1 MPGRHASPDRKR
13 LRRDLTRLAVR
24 AVLAAAAVSVL
35 VFAARLLI
43 GGGEQPAPA
52 ASEQTS
58 AATAPTAAAVVI
70 TAAET
75 TAAES
80 AITTAAAPTTSAA
93 PAAPTT
99 STAPTLPPAGP
110 PPMREP
116 GQIIVL
122 VLNSTQTAGLAGRVT
137 EQLSELGYRTES
149 PDNHPSPLETSVVWY
164 LEGFE
169 REAEALAEA
178 VPDANVEPFTGDA
191 PRAHLTVVLGSSH
204 LE

>member
-1 MPGRHASPDRKR
+1 MPGRHASPDRRR
-13 LRRDLTRLAVR
+13 LRRDLMRLAVR

-58 AATAPTAAAVVI
+58 AATAPTAPATAVTAAV
-70 TAAET
+70 TAAPT
-75 TAAES
+75 
-80 AITTAAAPTTSAA
+80 TTAAASTTAAA

-122 VLNSTQTAGLAGRVT
+122 VLNSTRTAGLAGRVT

-191 PRAHLTVVLGSSH
+191 PRAHLTVVLGASH

>member
-1 MPGRHASPDRKR
+1 MPGRHASQDRRR
-13 LRRDLTRLAVR
+13 LRRDLMRLAVR

-58 AATAPTAAAVVI
+58 AATAPTAPATAV
-70 TAAET
+70 TAV
-75 TAAES
+75 
-80 AITTAAAPTTSAA
+80 TAAAPTTTAAAASTTAAA

-149 PDNHPSPLETSVVWY
+149 PDNHPSPFETSVVWY

-178 VPDANVEPFTGDA
+178 LPDANVEPFTGDA

>member
-1 MPGRHASPDRKR
+1 MPGRHASPDRR
-13 LRRDLTRLAVR
+13 RMRRDLMRLGVR
-24 AVLAAAAVSVL
+24 AVLAAAAVAVL

-43 GGGEQPAPA
+43 GGEDQPAPA

-58 AATAPTAAAVVI
+58 AATAPTAAAAVVI
-70 TAAET
+70 TTGATAET
-75 TAAES
+75 
-80 AITTAAAPTTSAA
+80 AITAVAAPTTAAA

-110 PPMREP
+110 PSMREP

-137 EQLSELGYRTES
+137 EQLSGLGYRTES
-149 PDNHPSPLETSVVWY
+149 PGNHPSPLETSVVWY

-178 VPDANVEPFTGDA
+178 VPNADVEPFTGDA
-191 PRAHLTVVLGSSH
+191 PRAHLTVVLGASH
-204 LE
+204 FE